1 MAQVEAMVDGKL
13 EERVARLERL
23 VEALLNRPL
32 RVEVVVPERSMGG
45 CEREALLRLLARLEV
60 ELAKDLEGCP
70 LECKRKAIA
79 RLELYELELKE
90 LLREEPVFGGR

>member
-1 MAQVEAMVDGKL
+1 MAQVGAMVDGKNGKL

-45 CEREALLRLLARLEV
+45 CGQAELYRLADLIYYETCEKEKGDPGTCKRLLRVLNT
-60 ELAKDLEGCP
+60 
-70 LECKRKAIA
+70 
-79 RLELYELELKE
+79 LKE
-90 LLREEPVFGGR
+90 WSMDELRSKLGV